1 MKETKQQTEP
11 IINLVNISKTFDDGA
26 QILKDINMYI
36 RRNEFLTLLGPSG
49 CGKTTL
55 LRIIGGFEEASSGE
69 VLFEGSN
76 IAKLPPYKRRI
87 NTVFQKYALFPHM
100 TVGENIAFGLQI
112 KKVDQKTIDEKVA
125 QMLELV
131 NLKGFQDR
139 RIESLSGGQQQ
150 RIAIARAVVNEP
162 TVLTTRS
169 EERR

>member
-112 KKVDQKTIDEKVA
+112 QKWVE
-125 QMLELV
+125 LEL
-131 NLKGFQDR
+131 KP
-139 RIESLSGGQQQ
+139 LS
-150 RIAIARAVVNEP
+150 
-162 TVLTTRS
+162 VLPRL
-169 EERR
+169 